1 MTTTTGFVQ
10 LPPRLGAPAPFVPAR
25 HVAVQERLAQ
35 QPQPALM
42 QPAPT
47 PTRRVDRVTVA
58 LAVGAAA
65 SLGCSAI
72 GAFMLAVVL

>member
-25 HVAVQERLAQ
+25 RVAVQERLAQ
-35 QPQPALM
+35 QPQPAPT
-42 QPAPT
+42 QQTPA
-47 PTRRVDRVTVA
+47 PTRRVDGLTIV

-72 GAFMLAVVL
+72 GAFTLAVIL